1 MQDPPLWQRLL
12 ALLPY
17 SLTWSDALPFGR
29 DLFSSFP
36 ALNALML
43 PAMPALLVQNLGSMG
58 GMNLG
63 GLLLFVLLFA
73 AVVRNPQVP
82 YTIRFNTLQALMLDI
97 LLVVIGLVFQLL
109 QSLLVLGG
117 GLLFRTLA
125 NTVFLGTLL
134 ILLFTVVQ
142 VLRGKEADLPTLSEA
157 VRMQL

>member
-17 SLTWSDALPFGR
+17 SLTWSAALPFGR
-29 DLFSSFP
+29 DLFGSFP
-36 ALNALML
+36 PLN
-43 PAMPALLVQNLGSMG
+43 
-58 GMNLG
+58 
-63 GLLLFVLLFA
+63 
-73 AVVRNPQVP
+73 
-82 YTIRFNTLQALMLDI
+82 ALMLDI

-109 QSLLVLGG
+109 QSLLGG

>member
-29 DLFSSFP
+29 DLFGNFP
-36 ALNALML
+36 SLNALML

-63 GLLLFVLLFA
+63 GLLLFFLLFL
-73 AVVRNPQVP
+73 AVVRNPKVP

-109 QSLLVLGG
+109 QSLLGG

>member
-29 DLFSSFP
+29 DLFGSFP
-36 ALNALML
+36 SLNALRL
-43 PAMPALLVQNLGSMG
+43 PAMPAMLVQNLGSMG

-109 QSLLVLGG
+109 QSLLGG

>member
-29 DLFSSFP
+29 DLFGSFP
-36 ALNALML
+36 PLSALML

-97 LLVVIGLVFQLL
+97 LLVVVGLVFQLL
-109 QSLLVLGG
+109 QSLLGG

-134 ILLFTVVQ
+134 ILVFTVVQ
-142 VLRGKEADLPTLSEA
+142 VLRGKEANLPTLFEA

>member
-36 ALNALML
+36 SLKALML

-73 AVVRNPQVP
+73 AVVRNPKVP
-82 YTIRFNTLQALMLDI
+82 YIIRFTTLQALMLDI

-109 QSLLVLGG
+109 QSLLGG

>member
-29 DLFSSFP
+29 DLFGNFP
-36 ALNALML
+36 SLNALML

-109 QSLLVLGG
+109 LKQSIGSRKYGVRPVRHGPGSALALLLS
-117 GLLFRTLA
+117 FR
-125 NTVFLGTLL
+125 
-134 ILLFTVVQ
+134 
-142 VLRGKEADLPTLSEA
+142 
-157 VRMQL
+157 

>member
-1 MQDPPLWQRLL
+1 MQDPPLWQRLI

-29 DLFSSFP
+29 DLFGSFP
-36 ALNALML
+36 PLSALML
-43 PAMPALLVQNLGSMG
+43 PAMPALLLQNLGSMG

-97 LLVVIGLVFQLL
+97 LLVVASLVFQLL
-109 QSLLVLGG
+109 QSLLGG

-134 ILLFTVVQ
+134 VLLFTVVQ

>member
-1 MQDPPLWQRLL
+1 MQDPPLWQRLV

-29 DLFSSFP
+29 DLFGSFP
-36 ALNALML
+36 PLGALML
-43 PAMPALLVQNLGSMG
+43 PAMPALLIQNLGSIG

-82 YTIRFNTLQALMLDI
+82 YSIRFNTLQALMLDI
-97 LLVVIGLVFQLL
+97 LLVVSGLVFQLL
-109 QSLLVLGG
+109 QSLLGG
-117 GLLFRTLA
+117 GLLIRTLA
-125 NTVFLGTLL
+125 NTLFLGTLL
-134 ILLFTVVQ
+134 VLLFTVVQ

>member
-29 DLFSSFP
+29 DLFGNFP
-36 ALNALML
+36 SLNALML

-73 AVVRNPQVP
+73 AVVRNPKVP

-109 QSLLVLGG
+109 QSLLGG
-117 GLLFRTLA
+117 GLLFSTLA

>member
-29 DLFSSFP
+29 DLFGSFP
-36 ALNALML
+36 SLSALML
-43 PAMPALLVQNLGSMG
+43 PAMPAMLVQNLGSMG

-73 AVVRNPQVP
+73 AVVRNPKVP

-109 QSLLVLGG
+109 QSLLGG

>member
-29 DLFSSFP
+29 DLFGNFP
-36 ALNALML
+36 SLNALML

-73 AVVRNPQVP
+73 AVVRNPKVP

-109 QSLLVLGG
+109 QSLLGG

-134 ILLFTVVQ
+134 ILLFTVIQ

>member
-29 DLFSSFP
+29 DLFGSFP
-36 ALNALML
+36 SLNALML
-43 PAMPALLVQNLGSMG
+43 PAMPAMLVQNLGSMG

-109 QSLLVLGG
+109 QSLLGG

>member
-73 AVVRNPQVP
+73 AVVRNPKVP

-109 QSLLVLGG
+109 QSLLGG

-134 ILLFTVVQ
+134 ILLFTIVQ

>member
-73 AVVRNPQVP
+73 AVVRNPKVP

-109 QSLLVLGG
+109 QSLLGG

>member
-29 DLFSSFP
+29 DLFGSFP
-36 ALNALML
+36 PLSALML
-43 PAMPALLVQNLGSMG
+43 PAMPALLVQNMGSIG

-63 GLLLFVLLFA
+63 GLLLFLLLFA
-73 AVVRNPQVP
+73 AVVRNPKVP
-82 YTIRFNTLQALMLDI
+82 YIIRFNTLQALMLDI
-97 LLVVIGLVFQLL
+97 LLVVVGLVFQLL
-109 QSLLVLGG
+109 QSLLGG

-134 ILLFTVVQ
+134 ILLFTIFQ
-142 VLRGKEADLPTLSEA
+142 VLRGKEAELPTLSEA

>member
-29 DLFSSFP
+29 DLFGSFP

-73 AVVRNPQVP
+73 AVVRNPKVP

-109 QSLLVLGG
+109 QSLLGG

>member
-29 DLFSSFP
+29 DLFGSFP
-36 ALNALML
+36 PLSALML

-97 LLVVIGLVFQLL
+97 LLVVVGLVFQLL
-109 QSLLVLGG
+109 QSLLGG

-134 ILLFTVVQ
+134 ILVFTVVQ
-142 VLRGKEADLPTLSEA
+142 VLRGKEANLPTLSEA

>member
-29 DLFSSFP
+29 DLFGSFP
-36 ALNALML
+36 SLKALML

-73 AVVRNPQVP
+73 AVVRNPKVP

-109 QSLLVLGG
+109 QSLLGG

-134 ILLFTVVQ
+134 ILLFTVIQ

>member
-29 DLFSSFP
+29 DLFGSFP
-36 ALNALML
+36 SLNALML
-43 PAMPALLVQNLGSMG
+43 PAMPAMLVQNLGSMG

-73 AVVRNPQVP
+73 AVVRNPKVP

-97 LLVVIGLVFQLL
+97 LLVVVGLVFQLL
-109 QSLLVLGG
+109 QSLLGG

>member
-1 MQDPPLWQRLL
+1 MQDPPLWQRLI

-29 DLFSSFP
+29 DLFGSFP
-36 ALNALML
+36 PLSALML
-43 PAMPALLVQNLGSMG
+43 PAMPALLLQNLGSMG

-109 QSLLVLGG
+109 QSLLGG
-117 GLLFRTLA
+117 GLLFRTLG

-134 ILLFTVVQ
+134 VLLFTVVQ

>member
-1 MQDPPLWQRLL
+1 MQDPPLWQRLI

-29 DLFSSFP
+29 DLFGSFP
-36 ALNALML
+36 PLSALML
-43 PAMPALLVQNLGSMG
+43 PAMPALLLQNLGSLG

-109 QSLLVLGG
+109 QSLLGG

-134 ILLFTVVQ
+134 VLLFTVVQ

>member
-29 DLFSSFP
+29 DLFGSFP
-36 ALNALML
+36 PLNALML

-63 GLLLFVLLFA
+63 GLLLFFLLFL
-73 AVVRNPQVP
+73 AVVRNPKVP

-109 QSLLVLGG
+109 QSLLGG
-117 GLLFRTLA
+117 GLLFSTLA

>member
-29 DLFSSFP
+29 DLFGSFP
-36 ALNALML
+36 SLNALML

-73 AVVRNPQVP
+73 AVVRNPKVP

-109 QSLLVLGG
+109 QSLLGG

>member
-29 DLFSSFP
+29 DLFGNFP
-36 ALNALML
+36 SLNALML

-73 AVVRNPQVP
+73 AVVRNPKVP
-82 YTIRFNTLQALMLDI
+82 YIIRFNTLQALMLDI

-109 QSLLVLGG
+109 QSLLGG

>member
-43 PAMPALLVQNLGSMG
+43 PATPALLVQNLGSMG

-73 AVVRNPQVP
+73 AVVRNPKVP

-109 QSLLVLGG
+109 QSLLGG

>member
-1 MQDPPLWQRLL
+1 
-12 ALLPY
+12 
-17 SLTWSDALPFGR
+17 
-29 DLFSSFP
+29 
-36 ALNALML
+36 ML
-43 PAMPALLVQNLGSMG
+43 PAMPAMLVQNLGSMG

-73 AVVRNPQVP
+73 AVVRNPKVP

-109 QSLLVLGG
+109 QSLLGG

-134 ILLFTVVQ
+134 ILLFTIVQ

>member
-1 MQDPPLWQRLL
+1 MQDPPIWQRLL

-29 DLFSSFP
+29 DLFGSFP
-36 ALNALML
+36 PLSALML

-63 GLLLFVLLFA
+63 GILLFVLLFA
-73 AVVRNPQVP
+73 AVVRNPNVP

-97 LLVVIGLVFQLL
+97 LLVVVGLVFQLL
-109 QSLLVLGG
+109 QSLLGG

>member
-1 MQDPPLWQRLL
+1 VPTGLACGRIGNFINGELWGRAADASLPWAMVFPQSGSGLPRHPSQIYQFLL
-12 ALLPY
+12 E
-17 SLTWSDALPFGR
+17 
-29 DLFSSFP
+29 
-36 ALNALML
+36 
-43 PAMPALLVQNLGSMG
+43 
-58 GMNLG
+58 

-73 AVVRNPQVP
+73 AVVRNPKVP
-82 YTIRFNTLQALMLDI
+82 YIIRFNTLQALMLDI

-109 QSLLVLGG
+109 QSLLGG

>member
-29 DLFSSFP
+29 DLFGNFP
-36 ALNALML
+36 SLNALML

-73 AVVRNPQVP
+73 AVVRNPKVP

-109 QSLLVLGG
+109 QSLLGG

>member
-29 DLFSSFP
+29 DLFGSFP
-36 ALNALML
+36 PLNALML
-43 PAMPALLVQNLGSMG
+43 PAKPALLVQNLGSMG

-63 GLLLFVLLFA
+63 GLLLFFLLFL
-73 AVVRNPQVP
+73 AVVRNPKVP

-109 QSLLVLGG
+109 QSLLGG

>member
-29 DLFSSFP
+29 DLFGNFP
-36 ALNALML
+36 SLNALML

-109 QSLLVLGG
+109 QSLLGG

>member
-29 DLFSSFP
+29 DLFGNFP
-36 ALNALML
+36 SLN
-43 PAMPALLVQNLGSMG
+43 ALLVQNLGSMG

-109 QSLLVLGG
+109 QSLLGG

>member
-109 QSLLVLGG
+109 QSLLGG